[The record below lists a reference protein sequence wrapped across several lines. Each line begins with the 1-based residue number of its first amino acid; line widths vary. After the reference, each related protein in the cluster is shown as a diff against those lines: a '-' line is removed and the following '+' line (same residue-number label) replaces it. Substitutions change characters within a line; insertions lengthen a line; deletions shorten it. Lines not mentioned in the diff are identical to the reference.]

1 MKNREKAR
9 DMITQELR
17 WLHMH
22 GDLHIPQWYIN
33 LLASAEY
40 RFMMNDFSGALHDV
54 TQAHNERIIE
64 CLNEERLIIK

>member
-9 DMITQELR
+9 DMITQELM

-40 RFMMNDFSGALHDV
+40 RYMMNDFIGALHDV
-54 TQAHNERIIE
+54 TQAHNGRIER
-64 CLNEERLIIK
+64 LNEERVIII

>member
-1 MKNREKAR
+1 MVDRSKAR

-40 RFMMNDFSGALHDV
+40 RYMMNDFSGALHDA
-54 TQAHNERIIE
+54 TQAHTGRIER
-64 CLNEERLIIK
+64 LDEERVIII